1 MILSSA
7 LDRTQIDIELGIK
20 YVIYQKLASFM
31 LKTDICVNW
40 LEMSSLAYKCVFY
53 RAEHNTISE

>member
-1 MILSSA
+1 
-7 LDRTQIDIELGIK
+7 
-20 YVIYQKLASFM
+20 M

-53 RAEHNTISE
+53 RAENNTISEQLNFEGLEIQR